1 MDPVTAEIQLYQAG
15 ISIVLSI
22 LLIVVAWDIF
32 YIAKRKKS
40 NHTAK
45 KISPEVSVIIPAYNE
60 SSVLPNTLQKIF
72 SSNYPKSKMEVLV
85 VDDGSTDDTA
95 GVARKFGAEVVRNKK
110 NVGKCE
116 ALNIGIKNAKN
127 DIIITTDADTEF
139 ESSAIENL
147 VKHFSDK
154 KVGAV
159 AGYYKALPAEN
170 LFPKFSF
177 GKLKTFLLVK
187 FQNLEYLTFLFARRK
202 QAAFDAVMVVPGSI
216 GAFRKRVLQEIG
228 GFDSKMLIEDYDATL
243 KIHKAGYKIVCDK
256 NAVAWT
262 KPPISLRQIAK
273 QRTRW
278 YRGGFEVIAKH
289 SDMILGKH
297 GFVSLFLGL
306 EYITIF
312 LQMILFGFIGASVYE
327 KIILLHQNFFQII
340 FNWLYGMIHLR
351 AIDVFGGVIIAAFSV
366 ALAEAYYSVKI
377 TKSSIKNLAY
387 FPIIGI
393 YLSFL
398 GFVWLYSLIMHITKR
413 KVDMRAHA
421 WKTSVNTT

>member
-15 ISIVLSI
+15 ILIVLSI
-22 LLIVVAWDIF
+22 LLIVISWDVL

-40 NHTAK
+40 NHKAK

-60 SSVLPNTLQKIF
+60 STVLPNTLQKIF
-72 SSNYPKSKMEVLV
+72 SSNYPKGKMEVLV

-95 GVARKFGAEVVRNKK
+95 GIARKFGAKVIRNKT
-110 NVGKCE
+110 NAGKCE

-139 ESSAIENL
+139 EANAIENL
-147 VKHFSDK
+147 VKHFSDR

-159 AGYYKALPAEN
+159 AGYYKTLPTEN
-170 LFPKFSF
+170 LFPDFSF
-177 GKLKTFLLVK
+177 SKLKTFLLVK
-187 FQNLEYLTFLFARRK
+187 FQNLEYMTFLFSRRK

-216 GAFRKRVLQEIG
+216 GAFRKNVLQEIG
-228 GFDSKMLIEDYDATL
+228 GFDSRMLIEDYDATM

-262 KPPISLRQIAK
+262 KPPMSLRQLVK
-273 QRTRW
+273 QRIRW
-278 YRGGFEVIAKH
+278 YRGGFEVLSKH
-289 SDMILGKH
+289 AGMISNRH
-297 GFVSLFLGL
+297 GFVSVFLGL
-306 EYITIF
+306 EYVTIF
-312 LQMILFGFIGASVYE
+312 LQLLLFGFIGASFYE
-327 KIILLHQNFFQII
+327 KVILMHQTFFQII
-340 FNWLYGMIHLR
+340 FNWLYGMIHLKP
-351 AIDVFGGVIIAAFSV
+351 IDIFGAVIVAAFSV
-366 ALAEAYYSVKI
+366 ALAEACYSVKI
-377 TKSSIKNLAY
+377 TKSSLKNLAY

-393 YLSFL
+393 YLSLL
-398 GFVWLYSLIMHITKR
+398 GFVWLYSLIAHITKR